1 MIISTCSSH
10 INYNPNASKYSEDWF
25 LAEAYHVFAGK
36 WASDNL
42 KLVEG
47 YSARRSVAKV
57 LFRSEV
63 NDYHGEKVLAK

>member
-1 MIISTCSSH
+1 MPQSIRKIGSWQKL
-10 INYNPNASKYSEDWF
+10 IMF
-25 LAEAYHVFAGK
+25 FAGK

-63 NDYHGEKVLAK
+63 NDFHGEKVLAK